1 MEELRF
7 VVLLEEMKKIY
18 RQTKII
24 SEDRKEND
32 AEHSFHVASMAIF
45 LEELSN
51 IKVDINRVV
60 KMLLIHDYVE
70 IFAGD
75 TYAYNED
82 RKKGQ
87 FQREKASMAKLKEYL
102 SEKNGQLLESLWL
115 EFEEKQTNEAKFAV
129 AMDRLQPIMSNL
141 YRNDG
146 GTWKENQV
154 KISQV
159 LKRIQPIKDFN
170 GKIHSYIKK
179 ELENAVKKGFLIDD
193 IGLGGKDE

>member
-24 SEDRKEND
+24 GEDRKEND

-45 LEELSN
+45 LEEISN
-51 IKVDINRVV
+51 IKVDVNKVV

-82 RKKGQ
+82 RKVGQ
-87 FQREKASMAKLKEYL
+87 FQREKYAMDKLKEYL
-102 SEKNGQLLESLWL
+102 SKKNGELLESLWL
-115 EFEEKQTNEAKFAV
+115 EFEERQTNEAKFAV

-146 GTWKENQV
+146 GTWKVNKV

-159 LKRIQPIKDFN
+159 HERIKPIKEFN
-170 GKIHSYIKK
+170 EKIHSYIKE
-179 ELENAVKKGFLIDD
+179 ELEKAVEKGFLIDD
-193 IGLGGKDE
+193 IGLGGVNE

>member
-1 MEELRF
+1 MVELRF

-24 SEDRKEND
+24 GEDRKEND

-45 LEELSN
+45 LEEISDFE
-51 IKVDINRVV
+51 VDINKVV

-82 RKKGQ
+82 RKVGQ
-87 FQREKASMAKLKEYL
+87 FQREKDAMDKLKEYL
-102 SEKNGQLLESLWL
+102 SENNGKLLESLWL
-115 EFEEKQTNEAKFAV
+115 EFEERQTNEAKFAV
-129 AMDRLQPIMSNL
+129 AMDRLQPILSNI

-146 GTWKENQV
+146 GTWKVNQV

-159 LKRIQPIKDFN
+159 FERIKPIKDFN
-170 GKIHSYIKK
+170 EKIYSYIKDEVEK
-179 ELENAVKKGFLIDD
+179 SVEKGFLIDD
-193 IGLGGKDE
+193 IGLGGGNE

>member
-24 SEDRKEND
+24 GEDRKEND

-45 LEELSN
+45 LEEISD
-51 IKVDINRVV
+51 IEVDINKVV

-82 RKKGQ
+82 RKVGQ
-87 FQREKASMAKLKEYL
+87 FQREKDAMDKLKEYL
-102 SEKNGQLLESLWL
+102 SENNSKLLESLWL
-115 EFEEKQTNEAKFAV
+115 EFEERQTNEAKFAV
-129 AMDRLQPIMSNL
+129 AMDRLQPILSNI

-146 GTWKENQV
+146 GTWKVNQV

-159 LKRIQPIKDFN
+159 FERIKPIKDFN
-170 GKIHSYIKK
+170 EKIYSYIKDEVEK
-179 ELENAVKKGFLIDD
+179 SVEKGFLIDD
-193 IGLGGKDE
+193 IGLGGGNE

>member
-24 SEDRKEND
+24 GEDRKEND

-51 IKVDINRVV
+51 IKVDVNRVV

-87 FQREKASMAKLKEYL
+87 FQREKAAMDKLKEYL
-102 SEKNGQLLESLWL
+102 SEKNGELLESLWL
-115 EFEEKQTNEAKFAV
+115 EFEERQTNEAKFAV

-146 GTWKENQV
+146 GTWKANQV

-159 LKRIQPIKDFN
+159 HERIKPIKDFN
-170 GKIHSYIKK
+170 ESIHSYVK
-179 ELENAVKKGFLIDD
+179 EELVKAVEKGFLIDD
-193 IGLGGKDE
+193 IGLGGNDE